1 MKRRRMIIL
10 LALVCLLPLTAAGG
24 SWFDADRQEAFKASA
39 VEMAQQMEA
48 GSYGPVV
55 ACFAPELQAQL
66 GVPQLTAAMAQM
78 NALAGPYLEVIGA
91 AASLQD
97 GMAVVE
103 VYLRHQHKAIKL
115 RLPYDQAGQVIGL
128 WMNIAPESEVEK
140 LFKAGVAAAS
150 TGAHSVDHAVEV
162 GEYKLSGT
170 LVTPR
175 EDIPDQG
182 IAVLLVAG
190 SGPQDRDETI
200 GTAANKPLRDIA
212 EGLAAQGIASLRY
225 EKRSFAAPQAFAK
238 GVTVQAE
245 VLDDVKAAV
254 SLMQNDPLTKDSALY
269 VIGHSLGGMLVPQI
283 LTDNPALQGAVILAG
298 SPRSLWDIIYD
309 QNISAIAS
317 QTSLTEEQRRQ
328 GALQV
333 RDMRDQANAMDQNN
347 MADLFGMPGSYI
359 VSLNALELA
368 QKAKTLTQPL
378 LILQGGQDV
387 QVYAD
392 KDFVSWQALLGE
404 RENLDYRLYPQL
416 NHLFMQGRTG
426 TAADYNDQALVDGG
440 VISDI
445 TSWLLRHGLEDCGRP
460 G

>member
-1 MKRRRMIIL
+1 MKKRRAIIS
-10 LALVCLLPLTAAGG
+10 LAMACLLPLTAAGG
-24 SWFDADRQEAFKASA
+24 GSWFDAGRQEAFKAAA
-39 VEMAQQMEA
+39 VEMVEQMEA
-48 GSYGPVV
+48 GSFDPVI
-55 ACFAPELQAQL
+55 ACFAPELKAQL
-66 GVPQLTAAMAQM
+66 GVPQLKAAMAQM

-97 GMAVVE
+97 DVAAVE
-103 VYLRHQHKAIKL
+103 VYVRHQQKAIKL

-128 WMNIAPESEVEK
+128 WMNIAPESEIEK
-140 LFKAGVAAAS
+140 LFSAGKAAAS
-150 TGAHSVDHAVEV
+150 TGAHSIDHAVEV
-162 GEYKLSGT
+162 GEYKLPGF

-190 SGPQDRDETI
+190 SGPQDRDETV
-200 GTAANKPLRDIA
+200 GLAANKPLRDIA
-212 EGLAAQGIASLRY
+212 DGLAAQGIASLRY

-238 GVTVQAE
+238 GATIEAE

-254 SLMQNDPLTKDSALY
+254 SLMQNDPLTRDSALY

-309 QNISAIAS
+309 QNISAIAA
-317 QTSLTEEQRRQ
+317 QTGLTDEQRQQ
-328 GALQV
+328 GALQA
-333 RDMRDQANAMDQNN
+333 RGMRDQANAMDQSN

-378 LILQGGQDV
+378 FILQGGQDV

-404 RENLDYRLYPQL
+404 RENLEYRLYPGL

-426 TAADYNDQALVDGG
+426 TAADYNDQALVDSG
-440 VISDI
+440 VINDI
-445 TSWLLRHGLEDCGRP
+445 ASWLLRHDLED
-460 G
+460 

>member
-1 MKRRRMIIL
+1 MKKRRAIIS
-10 LALVCLLPLTAAGG
+10 LAMACLLPLTAAGG
-24 SWFDADRQEAFKASA
+24 GSWFDAGRQETFKAAA
-39 VEMAQQMEA
+39 VEMVEQMEA
-48 GSYGPVV
+48 GSFDPVI
-55 ACFAPELQAQL
+55 ASFAPELKAQL
-66 GVPQLTAAMAQM
+66 GVPQLKAAMAQM
-78 NALAGPYLEVIGA
+78 NALAGPFLEVIGA

-97 GMAVVE
+97 NVAAVE
-103 VYLRHQHKAIKL
+103 VYVRHQQKAIKL
-115 RLPYDQAGQVIGL
+115 RLPFDQTGQVIGL
-128 WMNIAPESEVEK
+128 WMNIAPESEIEK
-140 LFKAGVAAAS
+140 LFSAGKAAAS
-150 TGAHSVDHAVEV
+150 TGVHSKDHAVEV
-162 GEYKLSGT
+162 GEYKLPGF

-190 SGPQDRDETI
+190 SGPQDRDETV
-200 GTAANKPLRDIA
+200 GAAANKPLRDIA
-212 EGLAAQGIASLRY
+212 DGLAAQGIASLRY

-238 GVTVQAE
+238 GATIEAE

-254 SLMQNDPLTKDSALY
+254 SLMQNDPLTMDSALY

-283 LTDNPALQGAVILAG
+283 LKDNPALQGAVILAG

-317 QTSLTEEQRRQ
+317 QAGLTDEQRQQ

-333 RDMRDQANAMDQNN
+333 RGMRDQANAMDQNN

-378 LILQGGQDV
+378 FILQGGQDV

-392 KDFVSWQALLGE
+392 KDFLSWQALLGE
-404 RENLDYRLYPQL
+404 REGLEYKLYPQL

-426 TAADYNDQALVDGG
+426 TAADYNDQALVDSG

-445 TSWLLRHGLEDCGRP
+445 ASWLLRHDLED
-460 G
+460 

>member
-1 MKRRRMIIL
+1 MKKWRAVIL
-10 LALVCLLPLTAAGG
+10 LALLCLLPLTAAGEG
-24 SWFDADRQEAFKASA
+24 SWFDTGRQEAFKTAA
-39 VEMAQQMEA
+39 IEMAEQMEA
-48 GSYGPVV
+48 GSFDPLI
-55 ACFAPELQAQL
+55 ASFAPELKAQL
-66 GVPQLTAAMAQM
+66 GVPQLKAAMAQM

-97 GMAVVE
+97 DAAAVD
-103 VYLRHQHKAIKL
+103 VYVRHQQKAIKL
-115 RLPYDQAGQVIGL
+115 RLPFDRAGQVIGL
-128 WMNIAPESEVEK
+128 WMNIAPESEIEK
-140 LFKAGVAAAS
+140 LFSAGVAAAP
-150 TGAHSVDHAVEV
+150 TGAHSIDHMVEV
-162 GEYKLSGT
+162 GEYKLPGT

-190 SGPQDRDETI
+190 SGPQDRDETV
-200 GTAANKPLRDIA
+200 GLAANKPLRDIA
-212 EGLAAQGIASLRY
+212 DGLAAQGIASLRY

-238 GVTVQAE
+238 GATIEAE

-254 SLMQNDPLTKDSALY
+254 SLMQNDPLTGGSALY

-283 LTDNPALQGAVILAG
+283 LKDNPALQGAVILAG

-309 QNISAIAS
+309 QNISAIAA
-317 QTSLTEEQRRQ
+317 QAGLTDEQRQQ

-333 RDMRDQANAMDQNN
+333 RDMRDKANAMDQNN
-347 MADLFGMPGSYI
+347 MADLFGLPGSYI

-378 LILQGGQDV
+378 FILQGGQDV

-392 KDFVSWQALLGE
+392 KDFLSWQALLGE
-404 RENLDYRLYPQL
+404 REGLEYKLYPQL

-426 TAADYNDQALVDGG
+426 TAADYNDQALVDSG

-445 TSWLLRHGLEDCGRP
+445 ASWLLRHDLED
-460 G
+460 

>member
-1 MKRRRMIIL
+1 MKKRRAIIL
-10 LALVCLLPLTAAGG
+10 LALVCLLPLTAAAGD
-24 SWFDADRQEAFKASA
+24 SWFDADRQEAFKAAA
-39 VEMAQQMEA
+39 VEMVEQMEA
-48 GSYGPVV
+48 GSFDPVI
-55 ACFAPELQAQL
+55 ACFAPELKAQL
-66 GVPQLTAAMAQM
+66 GVPQLKTAMAQM

-97 GMAVVE
+97 DVAAVE
-103 VYLRHQHKAIKL
+103 VYVRHQQKAIKL
-115 RLPYDQAGQVIGL
+115 RLPYDHAGQVIGL
-128 WMNIAPESEVEK
+128 WMNIAPESEIEK
-140 LFKAGVAAAS
+140 LFSAGKAAAS
-150 TGAHSVDHAVEV
+150 TGAHSIDHAVEV
-162 GEYKLSGT
+162 GEYKLPGF

-190 SGPQDRDETI
+190 SGPQDRDETV
-200 GTAANKPLRDIA
+200 GLAANKPLRDIA
-212 EGLAAQGIASLRY
+212 DGLAAQGIASLRY

-238 GVTVQAE
+238 GATIEAE

-254 SLMQNDPLTKDSALY
+254 SLMQNDPLTRDSALY

-309 QNISAIAS
+309 QNISAIAA
-317 QTSLTEEQRRQ
+317 QTGLTDEQRQQ

-333 RDMRDQANAMDQNN
+333 RGMRDQANAMDQNN

-378 LILQGGQDV
+378 FILQGGQDV

-392 KDFVSWQALLGE
+392 KDFISWQALLGE
-404 RENLDYRLYPQL
+404 RENLEYRLYPGL

-426 TAADYNDQALVDGG
+426 TAADYNDQALVDSG

-445 TSWLLRHGLEDCGRP
+445 ASWLLRHDLED
-460 G
+460 